1 MWASGAASGCTD
13 ATPQLV
19 VPKSIPMMYGKAS
32 YSISISAGART
43 FAS

>member
-1 MWASGAASGCTD
+1 MCGIRRGVGLDGRYATVGCT
-13 ATPQLV
+13 
-19 VPKSIPMMYGKAS
+19 KSIPMMYGKAG